1 MQSLADKH
9 SISAGKKKLRNSV
22 RRNIE
27 IFIKELEKRSE
38 GLDSSEDDLIDELR
52 CEIDVYRKY
61 HSEEEVLGY
70 FRTIRYLEKGDVR
83 RDLVE
88 RAFNS
93 YNEPQ
98 VREELAGILKRI
110 RITSNNGLKYL
121 SRNQQYNQLRSWLS
135 DIRDILGTDN
145 LYFSN
150 KRDEKGR
157 LIPLRKDVTRYAFLK
172 ILDLFEFKKERELD
186 LSD

>member
-9 SISAGKKKLRNSV
+9 SISAGKKKSTDKFRK
-22 RRNIE
+22 NIE
-27 IFIKELEKRSE
+27 IFLRELEKRSS
-38 GLDSSEDDLIDELR
+38 LDSSEDDLIDELR
-52 CEIDVYRKY
+52 CEIDIYRKY
-61 HSEEEVLGY
+61 HSEEEILGY
-70 FRTIRYLEKGDVR
+70 FRAIQYLDTGNIR
-83 RDLVE
+83 RDLMDRVY
-88 RAFNS
+88 NS

-172 ILDLFEFKKERELD
+172 ILDLFRFKKERELD

>member
-1 MQSLADKH
+1 MQSLVNKH
-9 SISAGKKKLRNSV
+9 QIIAEKKKSTNRVSK
-22 RRNIE
+22 NIE
-27 IFIKELEKRSE
+27 IFLRELEKRSSS
-38 GLDSSEDDLIDELR
+38 DPSEDDLIDELR

-61 HSEEEVLGY
+61 HSEEEILGY
-70 FRTIRYLEKGDVR
+70 FRAIRYLETGNIR
-83 RDLVE
+83 RDLAE
-88 RAFNS
+88 RVYNS

-98 VREELAGILKRI
+98 IREELAGILKRI

-121 SRNQQYNQLRSWLS
+121 SRNQQYNKLCSWMS
-135 DIRDILGTDN
+135 DIIDILGTDN

-150 KRDEKGR
+150 KRDKKGK

-172 ILDLFEFKKERELD
+172 LLDLFEFKTERELE